1 MIQRVKAI
9 AQVWPSVLR
18 VVVGVYWLYFGS
30 QKWHGIDWMQGLM
43 KGTADANPIPGLHEL
58 LTAVVVPNWFI
69 FSLLQSVGE
78 NVVAVLL
85 ILGLATRWAGLLGT
99 LLALN
104 LALTVAFAVGDDG
117 FRWLYYL
124 ALLANIQVFFSG
136 PGPWA
141 LDRFHWVP
149 ARLRW
154 SP

>member
-1 MIQRVKAI
+1 
-9 AQVWPSVLR
+9 
-18 VVVGVYWLYFGS
+18 
-30 QKWHGIDWMQGLM
+30 
-43 KGTADANPIPGLHEL
+43 
-58 LTAVVVPNWFI
+58 VVVPNWFI

-124 ALLANIQVFFSG
+124 ALLANIQVIFSG